1 MRRFVSVL
9 LAILVGALAL
19 LTVPSAPARAASWT
33 PRPADYPRTVTRT
46 DLAIPMDDGTVLRGD
61 LMLPA
66 DASGTAVTGRFPVVV
81 TITAYNKSVTG
92 LPGAGALA
100 GTDPSYLVE
109 RGYAQLT
116 VDARGTGSSEGTWC
130 AFCTRET
137 QDYGEVMTWAHEQ
150 SWSNGNTAMT
160 GPSYMGIAQIFAAAE
175 HPAGLKA
182 IFPQVPAAD
191 VYRDV
196 VASGGQIDVG
206 FIPLWIG
213 LVTATGIVPPA
224 VTATDPVSGLTALI
238 DHLAS
243 LATWS
248 APTMISALGG
258 QDDAYDGDFY
268 AQRSP
273 INVVSKVDVPTFL
286 VGGEYDLFQRGTP
299 LLFENLQ
306 KRGVPTKMI
315 IGPWNHLQG
324 SSGTG
329 VADAGDGS
337 LSELQLR
344 WFDHYVKGMPDPGLD
359 SSSGDIAPITYYEQ
373 GTKVWRTAQQWV
385 DPTDTRATVLPL
397 SGAASPGTPGT
408 LGTAATGPDRVSTV
422 LPIPVAG
429 LCSRSADQWTA
440 GIISE
445 LQLFNSSCLD
455 SNNINDQ
462 TATLFRTA
470 PLTEDLPIFGPIDAH
485 LYVDSTS
492 GDGLL
497 SVAVD
502 DVAPD
507 GTVSRLTGGWQV
519 ISLRALDTAKT
530 RYLDGQVLQPYH
542 PFTKASEAPAEPGQ
556 VVPVD
561 VEVFPTGADIQP
573 GHRLELSVQSFDV
586 PHLLPTLPDLL
597 STLSTIHVHASTAYP
612 SALVLP
618 TRDKAFNDGVGLPTP
633 VPDPTGTPAGS
644 GSPAADTLGPR
655 LRIEVH
661 GRRAVV
667 KVHAPGTVRLKV
679 DGRVVGHK
687 RVRHGKAVFRLPHLR
702 SGRHR
707 ARAIFLGTT
716 RSSAVRLFR
725 TA

>member
-1 MRRFVSVL
+1 MRRVPG
-9 LAILVGALAL
+9 LV
-19 LTVPSAPARAASWT
+19 LTVIAGLLVVVAAPASPVDAAPATATTWT
-33 PRPADYPRTVTRT
+33 PRPVDYPTTVTER

-61 LMLPA
+61 LTLPA
-66 DASGTAVTGRFPVVV
+66 DTDGKAVGGRFPVVV
-81 TITAYNKSVTG
+81 TITAYNKTVTG
-92 LPGAGALA
+92 TPAAAGLAGA
-100 GTDPSYLVE
+100 DPAYLVE

-137 QDYGEVMTWAHEQ
+137 KDYGEVMTWAHEQ
-150 SWSNGNTAMT
+150 PWSNGSTAMT

-213 LVTATGIVPPA
+213 LVTTTGILPPA
-224 VTATDPVSGLTALI
+224 VTATDPVSGLTALAQ
-238 DHLAS
+238 HLES

-248 APTMISALGG
+248 GPTMMSALGG

-273 INVVSKVDVPTFL
+273 INVVDKVDVPTFL

-299 LLFENLQ
+299 LLFERLQ
-306 KRGVPTKMI
+306 QHGVPTKMI
-315 IGPWNHLQG
+315 IGPWDHLQG
-324 SSGTG
+324 SGGDG
-329 VADAGDGS
+329 VADAGPGS

-359 SSSGDIAPITYYEQ
+359 SSTGDIAPITYYQQ
-373 GTKVWRTAQQWV
+373 GTDTWRTAQKWV
-385 DPTDTRATVLPL
+385 DPADTKATVVPL
-397 SGAASPGTPGT
+397 SGAASLGKPGT
-408 LGTAATGPDRVSTV
+408 LGGSAPRTDQVSSV
-422 LPIPVAG
+422 DPNPVAG
-429 LCSRSADQWTA
+429 LCSRSTDQWTA
-440 GIISE
+440 GIVNE
-445 LQLFNSSCLD
+445 LQLFNSSCLQ
-455 SNNINDQ
+455 SNNLNDQ

-470 PLTEDLPIFGPIDAH
+470 PLTHDLPIFGPINAH

-492 GDGLL
+492 GDGML

-507 GTVSRLTGGWQV
+507 GSVTRLTGGWQV
-519 ISLRALDTAKT
+519 MSLRALDTSKT
-530 RYLDGQVLQPYH
+530 RYLDGQDIQPYH
-542 PFTKASEAPAEPGQ
+542 PYTKASEAAARPGQ

-597 STLSTIHVHASTAYP
+597 GTLSVIHVHASTAYP

-618 TRDKAFNDGVGLPTP
+618 TRD
-633 VPDPTGTPAGS
+633 
-644 GSPAADTLGPR
+644 R
-655 LRIEVH
+655 
-661 GRRAVV
+661 
-667 KVHAPGTVRLKV
+667 
-679 DGRVVGHK
+679 
-687 RVRHGKAVFRLPHLR
+687 
-702 SGRHR
+702 
-707 ARAIFLGTT
+707 
-716 RSSAVRLFR
+716 
-725 TA
+725 